1 MATRNSERD
10 SKATTVP
17 LDVLHIPRGTI
28 NSRPRETTID
38 LVESYARFPSI
49 AGVGNSSDS
58 FADFHNQCAIR
69 RSSSCIFETFD
80 FILRLERRVKGKT
93 ILRLDALRFL
103 CNSAFDSFTFNLIVI
118 CDTEIISN

>member
-1 MATRNSERD
+1 MATRNSGRD

-38 LVESYARFPSI
+38 LVGFYARFPSI

-58 FADFHNQCAIR
+58 LFADFHNRCAIR
-69 RSSSCIFETFD
+69 RSSSCKYSRFL
-80 FILRLERRVKGKT
+80 ILLYVLKDESREREEKN
-93 ILRLDALRFL
+93 ILRLDA
-103 CNSAFDSFTFNLIVI
+103 
-118 CDTEIISN
+118 